1 MKTLRFSLSSVVLA
15 LLLVPVIMTY
25 QIFPGDTNFIQF
37 GLIFLGLI
45 LNFVVDILS
54 LPEKKYY
61 FYKYVLL
68 SILIGLSIGGAFVS
82 AIIVRHKVS
91 PLFQIHDI
99 ILQLEAAIHFF
110 TRGINPYATT
120 YFGTPVELWHYADN
134 AVNPALYHFVMQ
146 PFYLLFSLPFY
157 LIANRTVGYFDGRM
171 PLFVLF
177 LTLLILCFKLVKD
190 KEKRLLFVT
199 FMAFNPAMFAYTLEG
214 RSDIFMFTFFF
225 AGLFLLFK
233 KRYSLAGILL
243 ALSFVIKQSVWPFL
257 PLYIGYLY
265 FVSKSTLLTL
275 KRLVLFII
283 TSLTIVL
290 PFFLWNPKAFIDST
304 VLYLSGNTLHSY
316 PISGYGFGVLLHQ
329 LGFISDLNSQYPFII
344 WQVAIIIPLLIS
356 LLILLKKNTNIK
368 MLIFT
373 YGVLAFVYWYFSRY
387 FNNSHMG
394 YLTMVFLTAYFWP
407 ASPPASP
414 NRGESLGGPEEKK
427 EN

>member
-15 LLLVPVIMTY
+15 LLLVPIIMTY

-37 GLIFLGLI
+37 GLIFFGLVI
-45 LNFVVDILS
+45 NFTLDVLP

-61 FYKYVLL
+61 LCKYILL
-68 SILIGLSIGGAFVS
+68 WILIALSIGGAFIS
-82 AIIVRHKVS
+82 AIMVRHEVA
-91 PLFQIHDI
+91 PVFQTHDI
-99 ILQLEAAIHFF
+99 ILQLEAAIQFF
-110 TRGINPYATT
+110 IRGINPYATT
-120 YFGTPVELWHYADN
+120 YFGTFMEAWHYSDS

-171 PLFVLF
+171 PLFILF
-177 LTLLILCFKLVKD
+177 FTLLILCFKLIKD
-190 KEKRLLFVT
+190 KEKKLLFVT

-225 AGLFLLFK
+225 ASLFLLLK

-243 ALSFVIKQSVWPFL
+243 ALSFTVKQSVWPFL

-265 FVSKSTLLTL
+265 FISKSTFLTI
-275 KRLVLFII
+275 KRLVLFTI
-283 TSLTIVL
+283 TILVIVL

-316 PISGYGFGVLLHQ
+316 PISGYGFGILFHQ
-329 LGFISDLNSQYPFII
+329 LGYIQDLNSQYPFVI
-344 WQVAIIIPLLIS
+344 WQVVIIIPLLIF
-356 LLILLKKNTNIK
+356 LVVLLKKNTNIK
-368 MLIFT
+368 ILIFT

-407 ASPPASP
+407 
-414 NRGESLGGPEEKK
+414 EEKK

>member
-15 LLLVPVIMTY
+15 ALLVPVIMTY

-45 LNFVVDILS
+45 LNFVIDALS

-110 TRGINPYATT
+110 TRGINPYAAT
-120 YFGTPVELWHYADN
+120 YFGTPMELWHYADN

-171 PLFVLF
+171 PLFFLF
-177 LTLLILCFKLVKD
+177 FTLLILCFKLIKD

-199 FMAFNPAMFAYTLEG
+199 FMAFNPAMFLYTLEG

-233 KRYSLAGILL
+233 KRYSLAGILI
-243 ALSFVIKQSVWPFL
+243 ALSFVVKQSIWPFL

-265 FVSKSTLLTL
+265 FVSKSTFLTI
-275 KRLVLFII
+275 KRLALFFI
-283 TSLTIVL
+283 TSLIIVL

-329 LGFISDLNSQYPFII
+329 LGYIRDLDSQYPFII
-344 WQVAIIIPLLIS
+344 WQVVIIIPLLIS
-356 LLILLKKNTNIK
+356 LLIILKKNTNIK

-373 YGVLAFVYWYFSRY
+373 YGVLSFVYWYFSRY
-387 FNNSHMG
+387 FNNSHVG
-394 YLTMVFLTAYFWP
+394 YLTMVFFTAYFWP
-407 ASPPASP
+407 
-414 NRGESLGGPEEKK
+414 EEKK
-427 EN
+427 ET